1 MKALVL
7 AAGRGSRLE
16 KETAESNKCMLQ
28 LFGKPLVQYSL
39 ENAVQAG
46 VSEIVMVV
54 GYHAENII
62 NGFGIDFEGT
72 RIQYVI
78 QDDPAGL
85 VHAILGLHL
94 QLQRRRQSS
103 WQPGASR

>member
-16 KETAESNKCMLQ
+16 SGIEQPNKCMLR

-39 ENAVQAG
+39 ENASRAG
-46 VSEIVMVV
+46 ASEIVIVV
-54 GYHAENII
+54 GFQAEDVI

-72 RIQYVI
+72 SVLRPV
-78 QDDPAGL
+78 
-85 VHAILGLHL
+85 
-94 QLQRRRQSS
+94 RSS
-103 WQPGASR
+103 SSVMHSSREIVLSVPPPML